1 MKYWPG
7 NEVFPAGDNPPWNM
21 FEMKTFGLSL
31 EDNGSEGDVPTPEML
46 KGWMEPPGESYLY
59 NGSGSNII
67 RLKTDLTRIYNLYGS
82 VVEFGSKMFSDPSAR
97 ADLNL
102 YHRIHLLSGLAA
114 ENKTGDPTSFGLS
127 EVPELIDNQP
137 AGAAAATLTTPAVS
151 YGAPNTGLIEV
162 GFQCGKEFN
171 GQYYPQV
178 VDAIAVV
185 SDQAN
190 ALMNCSIYKSYDGTT
205 WFMVPKAH
213 YNSNGWVNGEYLIS
227 NAWRVD
233 EVGAGTESARVFAF
247 ATPQLG
253 CYFKI
258 VYNNAAGKTLEF
270 NEIYGFNHQGEIGFT
285 TDLVNYRYVKALKKG
300 NQLLFNLKDA
310 PIIRVGSG
318 PIGPSG
324 QRATLDEDTGIWRDF
339 GADAWYDKGRWVRP
353 DGKIWIEPT
362 PFASGKW
369 VTPAA
374 SLGAISVM
382 DIAASRETSQTCR
395 QIIFHFRPFAC
406 TPALMA
412 LGLSVKLFSVYIS
425 TSQVDTYDSEGRKTN
440 TMRFPSTAGQIGP
453 AIPFR
458 IYNNGNQTSRGL
470 EVWADA
476 QAVRAKMHESV
487 LYATG
492 SGEELSYAFGEGG
505 VGITGVK
512 TYCLDD
518 RFRNIYN
525 VKNILNKNLTGIGS
539 LGDSSLRII
548 SFHKKD
554 DDVNTVANFSTPGT
568 DIDDAMTWL
577 NAFKAAFNA
586 HIADT
591 TYHEH
596 ADGDNAITSSDLTTG
611 TSPLGDVVDFAN
623 EAVTKYKAHCKHK
636 DGTPDYAHGIRD
648 MWLGGVP
655 IIASDTGDYSTSKV
669 GLICSALSQSY
680 NEIHR
685 SRQVQGYDEVTDNPP
700 INPGEYCIDYEN
712 GLLIV
717 NFDAP
722 AALVPDTGLI
732 FYYGPPGSAICE
744 LSATGSDPWTTWPN
758 ILTHPN
764 GVVPPRDYAIVY
776 ARSNLTGISEE
787 VDRHTKIIA
796 RYNY

>member
-31 EDNGSEGDVPTPEML
+31 DDDGSEGDVPTSEML
-46 KGWMEPPGESYLY
+46 KGWMEPPGKQEEYT
-59 NGSGSNII
+59 GWGGNIL
-67 RLKTDLTRIYNLYGS
+67 RLKADLSRIYNLYGAVFEMGS
-82 VVEFGSKMFSDPSAR
+82 NKFGDPSYHA
-97 ADLNL
+97 NNQL
-102 YHRIHLLSGLAA
+102 YHRVHLLAGLSA
-114 ENKTGDPTSFGLS
+114 ENKMGDPTSFGLT

-137 AGAAAATLTTPAVS
+137 VGAAATTLTTPAVS

-190 ALMNCSIYKSYDGTT
+190 VLMNCSIYKSYDGTT
-205 WFMVPKAH
+205 WFMVPKAQ

-227 NAWRVD
+227 NAWRTG
-233 EVGAGTESARVFAF
+233 EVGGITESARVFAF

-258 VYNNAAGKTLEF
+258 VYNNAAGKALEF

-353 DGKIWIEPT
+353 DGKVWIEPT

-382 DIAASRETSQTCR
+382 DIAASRETLQTCR
-395 QIIFHFRPFAC
+395 QIIFHFRPFNC
-406 TPALMA
+406 SYDALSER
-412 LGLSVKLFSVYIS
+412 LSVKLFSVYIS

-440 TMRFPSTAGQIGP
+440 TMRFPSTAGQICP

-470 EVWADA
+470 EVWTDA
-476 QAVRAKMHESV
+476 QAVRPISEDGTTTAWGEIVSDGLSGLMP
-487 LYATG
+487 G
-492 SGEELSYAFGEGG
+492 SHSHSFF
-505 VGITGVK
+505 
-512 TYCLDD
+512 D
-518 RFRNIYN
+518 RYEK
-525 VKNILNKNLTGIGS
+525 VVNILNKSLSGLGS
-539 LGDSSLRII
+539 FGDSSVRIFSEHAKDDPTNAI
-548 SFHKKD
+548 LEYTGTTLAHAEAWCAAWDTAYAAHIASTSHHKNE
-554 DDVNTVANFSTPGT
+554 DDVNAMILPPPGQVLT
-568 DIDDAMTWL
+568 DLIEYVNQA
-577 NAFKAAFNA
+577 KAKFAA
-586 HIADT
+586 HTI
-591 TYHEH
+591 E
-596 ADGDNAITSSDLTTG
+596 
-611 TSPLGDVVDFAN
+611 
-623 EAVTKYKAHCKHK
+623 K
-636 DGTPDYAHGIRD
+636 DGEPGYVHYYTNSGYLNHKLTGYADAIDSVSLHSLIVKITRCWNGHVLFNFQGYKEVNHDNPDENEFHIKHTSGAIMYKVPDYSAYFGTHWFGPNSAVIYHY
-648 MWLGGVP
+648 
-655 IIASDTGDYSTSKV
+655 AS
-669 GLICSALSQSY
+669 
-680 NEIHR
+680 
-685 SRQVQGYDEVTDNPP
+685 
-700 INPGEYCIDYEN
+700 
-712 GLLIV
+712 
-717 NFDAP
+717 
-722 AALVPDTGLI
+722 
-732 FYYGPPGSAICE
+732 PGSTICE